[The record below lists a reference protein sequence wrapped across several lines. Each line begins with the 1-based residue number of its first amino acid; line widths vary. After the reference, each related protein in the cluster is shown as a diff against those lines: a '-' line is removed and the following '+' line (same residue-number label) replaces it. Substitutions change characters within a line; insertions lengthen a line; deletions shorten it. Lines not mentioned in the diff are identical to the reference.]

1 MIKVKEPNPIYLEHE
16 GAAHAVLLLHSFTG
30 TVRDVKL
37 LATKLHKAGYT
48 CYVPSY
54 KGHGKMLED
63 LMAYTI
69 ADWWQDAQDGY
80 ELLQDKGYDKITVLG
95 VSLGGLLSLKL
106 SETKSVH
113 SVVAM
118 SVPYKKDDAG
128 LAMRLEAYG
137 RRMGDILGLDQTEIE
152 RQVAD
157 IRSYEAGFEMFKNV
171 VDNIMLQLPSIQAPI
186 VIKYGQQDEP
196 AYAKSAHYIYE
207 HIAHQH
213 KSVKGYEEGEH
224 LITHGKAREV
234 VEQDIIRFLAELQ

>member
-69 ADWWQDAQDGY
+69 EDWWQDAQDGY
-80 ELLQDKGYDKITVLG
+80 AFLQDKGYDKITVLG
-95 VSLGGLLSLKL
+95 VSLGGLLSLKF

-113 SVVAM
+113 SVIAM

-137 RRMGDILGLDQTEIE
+137 RRMGDILGLDQVEIE

-157 IRSYEAGFEMFKNV
+157 IDSYEAGFETFKNV
-171 VDNIMLQLPSIQAPI
+171 VDNIMIQLPSIQAPI
-186 VIKYGQQDEP
+186 AIKYGKLDEP

-213 KSVKGYEEGEH
+213 KSLQGYADSKH
-224 LITHGKAREV
+224 LMTQGSGREA
-234 VEQDIIRFLAELQ
+234 VEQDILHFLAELQ